1 MRKRISFYLKWLITA
16 VALVGVVLSFFNAAA
31 DGYLHWSKRLLYFTS
46 ESNIWIALSCLSI
59 LLLPYFKGVSS
70 STRVKNSLY
79 VLKYVFTVSIT
90 LTGFIFCAVLAPGA
104 KNDNYNAWTVA
115 SVMTHVIVPVLSVLD
130 FFLDEYRV
138 HLKRKHMLYTA
149 IPPFLY
155 LIFASILGF
164 KKVDFGRG
172 DTFPYFFMNY
182 KSPAGIFGTS
192 DVMPYKIGS
201 FYWIVFILFI
211 VIGIS
216 ALYRAIYNKKQKG
229 FSHLVKQKSS
239 KSK

>member
-1 MRKRISFYLKWLITA
+1 MRNRISFYLKWIIFA
-16 VALVGVVLSFFNAAA
+16 VALGGVVLSFFNANA
-31 DGYLHWSKRLLYFTS
+31 DGYSHWSKRLLYFTS

-59 LLLPYFKGVSS
+59 LILPCFVGGTN

-115 SVMTHVIVPVLSVLD
+115 SIMTHVLVPVLSVID
-130 FFLDEYRV
+130 FLVDEYRIK
-138 HLKRKHMLYTA
+138 LTKKHMLCTA

-164 KKVDFGRG
+164 MNVDFGRG

-182 KSPAGIFGTS
+182 KSPAGIFGMS

-211 VIGIS
+211 VLGIS
-216 ALYRAIYNKKQKG
+216 ALYRKIYNKNQKTD
-229 FSHLVKQKSS
+229 SH
-239 KSK
+239 